1 MSPFTTVLE
10 EIDTLD
16 PESDYERIV
25 QLSCGVDFPSDTA
38 KALEFALFRTF
49 CVPSI
54 AARLN
59 RAATTSLRIQER
71 YEHTGTLV
79 SEIVASGIRSERGQ
93 MAIDRLKGI
102 RARHPIPDRD
112 WVFVLSTLIC
122 EPIRWNARFGWR
134 RLSGKEQLAIF
145 FLWRAVGKALL
156 LANLPDSLP
165 ECDRFNRDY
174 ERDHARAPRPVPR
187 VSESAGAM
195 APGSLRVCV
204 ENALRLRG
212 RIATRLIRPV
222 RGTRLR
228 PASLAAA

>member
-1 MSPFTTVLE
+1 MSAFTTVLE
-10 EIDTLD
+10 EINALD
-16 PESDYERIV
+16 PESDYERVV
-25 QLSCGVDFPSDTA
+25 QLSSGVDFPSDTA

-54 AARLN
+54 AQHLNRPGAARL
-59 RAATTSLRIQER
+59 AVQER
-71 YEHTGTLV
+71 YEHTGALV
-79 SEIVASGIRSERGQ
+79 SEIVANGTRSERGRT
-93 MAIDRLKGI
+93 AIECLQKI

-112 WVFVLSTLIC
+112 WLFVLSTMVC

-156 LANLPDSLP
+156 LDHLPDSLA

-174 ERDHARAPRPVPR
+174 ERDHARAPRPVPHAC
-187 VSESAGAM
+187 ESAGAM
-195 APGSLRVCV
+195 APGALRVCV

-212 RIATRLIRPV
+212 RIATRLIRPARQMV
-222 RGTRLR
+222 RVLPRL
-228 PASLAAA
+228 AVS

>member
-1 MSPFTTVLE
+1 MSHFTTVLE
-10 EIDTLD
+10 EIESLD

-25 QLSCGVDFPSDTA
+25 QLSSGVDFPSDTA

-54 AARLN
+54 AERLN
-59 RAATTSLRIQER
+59 RPSPAGLAVQER
-71 YEHTGTLV
+71 YEYTGALV
-79 SEIVASGIRSERGQ
+79 SEIVANGTRSERGR
-93 MAIDRLKGI
+93 AALERLQKI

-112 WVFVLSTLIC
+112 WVFVLSTMIC

-134 RLSGKEQLAIF
+134 RLSGKEQLALF

-156 LANLPDSLP
+156 LAQLPDSLA

-174 ERDHARAPRPVPR
+174 ERDHARAPRPVPH
-187 VSESAGAM
+187 VCESAGAM

-212 RIATRLIRPV
+212 RIATRLIRPARSMV
-222 RGTRLR
+222 RVLPRL
-228 PASLAAA
+228 AVT